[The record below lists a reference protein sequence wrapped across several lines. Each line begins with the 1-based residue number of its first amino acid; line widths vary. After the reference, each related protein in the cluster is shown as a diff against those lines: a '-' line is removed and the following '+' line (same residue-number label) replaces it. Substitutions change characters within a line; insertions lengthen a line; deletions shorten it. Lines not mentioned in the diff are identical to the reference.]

1 MDDLRSMK
9 VSIEVNAGDSKKEI
23 EGINQK
29 LDDTKEKAQKAVKE
43 ASSLG
48 TRIQNSFKNA
58 NSSIGSLDF
67 KKAGKSMQSLGA
79 KMTIATAPLTIG
91 IKKSIDA
98 VRDLGYGIAK
108 VNTLNDQNIL
118 PTEQLQKD
126 IRKISDMV
134 GISQEEIAEG
144 YYQALSSGVQ
154 SKDVSNFVSS
164 NVKLAK
170 AGFTDMTTA
179 IDATTTVLNA
189 YRDKA
194 YDVTKIHDILV
205 KTQDKGKITVDEL
218 GHSLGQII
226 PTAATAGVNLDQ
238 LGAAYAILTSA
249 GQPAERAT
257 TNINTMLQELSTT
270 GTNADKAVRES
281 TGKTFKQL
289 MEDGKDL
296 EFVLGKINDVAQ
308 KSGLEL
314 ADVFGS
320 VTAKKAVN
328 QLFGSDF
335 KTMRDIMNNSEG
347 SAEKNFEGIM
357 DTDQAKHER
366 TMTKLKNTGMDIAE
380 NLMPFIDRFA
390 TRVEE
395 LMEKFNQLSPDKQKL
410 FADAIGT
417 LVVSGP
423 AITAAG
429 TGFQLLGGV
438 VKGGKFISG
447 LFTGKKALE
456 GTAAAAKAIEAAGAV
471 EKISA
476 AGGAIEA
483 AGTSA
488 GIAAGGFSSLFG
500 ALGAIGAVGGVAIAG
515 KILWD
520 KGKRIKK
527 DPSNWKNILLNNPD
541 ETRERYRQQFL
552 NYTAKLDAKKRAKQE
567 AKKKAKGHK
576 TGLTEVPYDDYY
588 ARLHKG
594 ERVLTA
600 GEAKEYNQTK
610 SETTTT
616 NVNPT
621 INITI
626 NAQKTDADD
635 IAAKCEREI
644 NKYFRN
650 LRLQRI

>member
-9 VSIEVNAGDSKKEI
+9 VSIEVNAGDSEREI

-29 LDDTKEKAQKAVKE
+29 LDDTKEKAEQAVKK

-48 TRIQNSFKNA
+48 TRIQNSFKSANA
-58 NSSIGSLDF
+58 KIGSLDF

-79 KMTIATAPLTIG
+79 KMTLATAPLTLG

-98 VRDLGYGIAK
+98 FRDLGYSIAK

-144 YYQALSSGVQ
+144 YYEALSSGVD
-154 SKDVSNFVSS
+154 SKDVTDFVTN

-314 ADVFGS
+314 ADIFGS

-335 KTMRDIMNNSEG
+335 ATMRDIMNNSGG
-347 SAEKNFEGIM
+347 SAEKNFKGIM
-357 DTDQAKHER
+357 DTDKAKHDR

-390 TRVEE
+390 TRVGE
-395 LMEKFNQLSPDKQKL
+395 LMEKFNQLSPEKQKL

-417 LVVSGP
+417 LVISGP
-423 AITAAG
+423 AIATAG

-488 GIAAGGFSSLFG
+488 GIAAGGLSTLLG
-500 ALGAIGAVGGVAIAG
+500 ALGAIGAIGGVAIAG

-541 ETRERYRQQFL
+541 EARERYRQQTM
-552 NYTAKLDAKKRAKQE
+552 NYIAKLD

-600 GEAKEYNQTK
+600 GEAKEYRQTK

>member
-67 KKAGKSMQSLGA
+67 KKVGKNMQSLGA

-98 VRDLGYGIAK
+98 FRDLGYSIAK
-108 VNTLNDQNIL
+108 VNTLNDQSIL

-154 SKDVSNFVSS
+154 SKDVSDFVSN

-257 TNINTMLQELSTT
+257 TNINTMLQEMSTT

-335 KTMRDIMNNSEG
+335 ATMRDIMNNSGG
-347 SAEKNFEGIM
+347 SAEKNFKGIM
-357 DTDQAKHER
+357 DTDKAKHDR

-380 NLMPFIDRFA
+380 NLLPFIDRFA

-417 LVVSGP
+417 LVISGP

-456 GTAAAAKAIEAAGAV
+456 GTAAAAKAIEAAGAA

-488 GIAAGGFSSLFG
+488 GIAAGGLSTLLG
-500 ALGAIGAVGGVAIAG
+500 ALGAIGAIGGVAIAG

-541 ETRERYRQQFL
+541 EARERYRQQTM
-552 NYTAKLDAKKRAKQE
+552 NYIAKLDAKKR
-567 AKKKAKGHK
+567 AKGHK

-600 GEAKEYNQTK
+600 GEAKEYRQTK

>member
-67 KKAGKSMQSLGA
+67 KKVGKNMQSLGA

-98 VRDLGYGIAK
+98 FRDLGYSIAK
-108 VNTLNDQNIL
+108 VNTLNDQSIL

-154 SKDVSNFVSS
+154 SKDVSDFVSN

-335 KTMRDIMNNSEG
+335 ATMRDIMNNSGG
-347 SAEKNFEGIM
+347 SAEKNFKGIM
-357 DTDQAKHER
+357 DTDKAKHDR

-380 NLMPFIDRFA
+380 NLLPFIDRFA

-417 LVVSGP
+417 LVISGP

-456 GTAAAAKAIEAAGAV
+456 GTAAAAKAIEAAEAA

-488 GIAAGGFSSLFG
+488 GIAAGGLSTLLG
-500 ALGAIGAVGGVAIAG
+500 ALGAIGAIGGVAIAG

-527 DPSNWKNILLNNPD
+527 DPGNWKNILLNNPD
-541 ETRERYRQQFL
+541 EARERYRQQTM
-552 NYTAKLDAKKRAKQE
+552 NYIAKLDAKKR
-567 AKKKAKGHK
+567 AKGHK

-600 GEAKEYNQTK
+600 GEAKEYRQTK

>member
-9 VSIEVNAGDSKKEI
+9 VSIEVNAGDSKREI

-67 KKAGKSMQSLGA
+67 NKAGKSMQSLGA
-79 KMTIATAPLTIG
+79 KMTIATAPLTLG

-108 VNTLNDQNIL
+108 VNTLNDQSIL

-314 ADVFGS
+314 ADIFGS

-335 KTMRDIMNNSEG
+335 KTMRDIMNNAGG

-357 DTDQAKHER
+357 DTDQAKYER

-417 LVVSGP
+417 LVISGP
-423 AITAAG
+423 AIAAAG
-429 TGFQLLGGV
+429 TGFQLIGGV
-438 VKGGKFISG
+438 VQGGKFISG

-456 GTAAAAKAIEAAGAV
+456 GTAAAAKAIEAAGAA

-476 AGGAIEA
+476 AGGAIES
-483 AGTSA
+483 AGASA
-488 GIAAGGFSSLFG
+488 GIAAGGLSTLLG
-500 ALGAIGAVGGVAIAG
+500 ALGAIGAIGGVAYAG

-541 ETRERYRQQFL
+541 EARERYRQQTM
-552 NYTAKLDAKKRAKQE
+552 NYIAKLDAKKR
-567 AKKKAKGHK
+567 AKGHK

>member
-9 VSIEVNAGDSKKEI
+9 VSIEVNAGDSKREI

-67 KKAGKSMQSLGA
+67 KKAGKNMQSLGA
-79 KMTIATAPLTIG
+79 KMTIATAPLTLG

-134 GISQEEIAEG
+134 GISQDEIAEG

-314 ADVFGS
+314 ADIFGS

-335 KTMRDIMNNSEG
+335 KTMRDIMNNSSG
-347 SAEKNFEGIM
+347 SAEKNFKGIM

-395 LMEKFNQLSPDKQKL
+395 LMEKFNQLSPEKQKL

-417 LVVSGP
+417 LVISGP

-447 LFTGKKALE
+447 LFAGKKALE

-476 AGGAIEA
+476 AGGAIES
-483 AGTSA
+483 AGASA
-488 GIAAGGFSSLFG
+488 GIAAGGLSTLLG
-500 ALGAIGAVGGVAIAG
+500 ALGAIGAIGGAVYAG

-520 KGKRIKK
+520 KGKKIKK

-541 ETRERYRQQFL
+541 EARERYAQQTL
-552 NYTAKLDAKKRAKQE
+552 NYIAKLDAKKR
-567 AKKKAKGHK
+567 AKGHK

-600 GEAKEYNQTK
+600 GEAKEYRQTK

>member
-29 LDDTKEKAQKAVKE
+29 LDDTAEKAQKAVKE

-48 TRIQNSFKNA
+48 TRIKNSFKNA

-154 SKDVSNFVSS
+154 SKDVSDFVSS

-335 KTMRDIMNNSEG
+335 KTMRDIMNNAGG
-347 SAEKNFEGIM
+347 SAEKNFKGIM

-366 TMTKLKNTGMDIAE
+366 TMTKLKNTGMYIAE

-500 ALGAIGAVGGVAIAG
+500 ALGVIGAIGGVAYAG

-527 DPSNWKNILLNNPD
+527 DPNNWKNILLNNPD
-541 ETRERYRQQFL
+541 ETRKRYAQQML

-567 AKKKAKGHK
+567 AKKKANGHK

-600 GEAKEYNQTK
+600 GEAKEYRQTK

>member
-48 TRIQNSFKNA
+48 TRIQNSFKSA
-58 NSSIGSLDF
+58 NSSIGSLDV

-98 VRDLGYGIAK
+98 FRDLGYSIAK

-134 GISQEEIAEG
+134 GISQDEIAEG

-270 GTNADKAVRES
+270 GTTVDKAVRES

-314 ADVFGS
+314 ADIFGS

-335 KTMRDIMNNSEG
+335 KTMRDIMNNAGG
-347 SAEKNFEGIM
+347 SAEKNFKGIM

-476 AGGAIEA
+476 AGGAIES

-488 GIAAGGFSSLFG
+488 GIAASGLSTLLG
-500 ALGAIGAVGGVAIAG
+500 ALGAIGAIGGAVYAG

-541 ETRERYRQQFL
+541 EARERYRQQTM
-552 NYTAKLDAKKRAKQE
+552 NYIAKLDAKKR
-567 AKKKAKGHK
+567 AKGHK

-600 GEAKEYNQTK
+600 GEAKEYRQTK

>member
-48 TRIQNSFKNA
+48 TRIKNSFKSA

-79 KMTIATAPLTIG
+79 KMTIATAPLTLS

-108 VNTLNDQNIL
+108 VNTLNDQSIL

-134 GISQEEIAEG
+134 GISQDEIAEG

-314 ADVFGS
+314 ADIFGS

-335 KTMRDIMNNSEG
+335 KTMRDIMNNAGG
-347 SAEKNFEGIM
+347 SAEKNFKGIM

-417 LVVSGP
+417 LVISGP
-423 AITAAG
+423 AIAAAG
-429 TGFQLLGGV
+429 TGFQLIGGV
-438 VKGGKFISG
+438 VQGGKFISG

-488 GIAAGGFSSLFG
+488 GIAAGGLSTLLG
-500 ALGAIGAVGGVAIAG
+500 ALGAIGAVGGAVYAG

-527 DPSNWKNILLNNPD
+527 DPDNWKNILLNNPD
-541 ETRERYRQQFL
+541 EARERYRQQTM
-552 NYTAKLDAKKRAKQE
+552 NYIAKLD

>member
-79 KMTIATAPLTIG
+79 KMTIATAPLTLG

-134 GISQEEIAEG
+134 GISQDEIAEG

-270 GTNADKAVRES
+270 GTTADKAVRES

-335 KTMRDIMNNSEG
+335 KTMRDIMNNAGG
-347 SAEKNFEGIM
+347 SAEKNFKGIM

-429 TGFQLLGGV
+429 TGFQLIGGV
-438 VKGGKFISG
+438 VQGGKFIRG

-488 GIAAGGFSSLFG
+488 GIAAGGLSTLLG
-500 ALGAIGAVGGVAIAG
+500 ALGAIGAIGGVAYAG

-541 ETRERYRQQFL
+541 EARERYRQQTM
-552 NYTAKLDAKKRAKQE
+552 NYIAKLD

-600 GEAKEYNQTK
+600 GEAKEYRQTK

>member
-9 VSIEVNAGDSKKEI
+9 VSIEVNAGDSKREI

-48 TRIQNSFKNA
+48 TRIKNSFKNA

-67 KKAGKSMQSLGA
+67 NKAGKSMQSLGA
-79 KMTIATAPLTIG
+79 KMTLATAPLTLG

-98 VRDLGYGIAK
+98 FRDLGYSIAK

-144 YYQALSSGVQ
+144 YYEALSSGVD
-154 SKDVSNFVSS
+154 SKDVTDFVTN

-314 ADVFGS
+314 ADIFGS

-335 KTMRDIMNNSEG
+335 ATMRDIMNNSGG
-347 SAEKNFEGIM
+347 SAEKNFKGIM
-357 DTDQAKHER
+357 DTDKAKHDR

-390 TRVEE
+390 TRVGE
-395 LMEKFNQLSPDKQKL
+395 LMEKFNQLSPEKQKL

-417 LVVSGP
+417 LVISGP

-488 GIAAGGFSSLFG
+488 GIAAGGLSTLLG
-500 ALGAIGAVGGVAIAG
+500 ALGAIGAIGGVAIAG

-541 ETRERYRQQFL
+541 EARERYRQQTM
-552 NYTAKLDAKKRAKQE
+552 NYIAKLDAKKR
-567 AKKKAKGHK
+567 AKGHK

-600 GEAKEYNQTK
+600 GEAKEYNQAK

>member
-67 KKAGKSMQSLGA
+67 KKVGKNMQSLGA

-108 VNTLNDQNIL
+108 VNTLNDQSIL

-154 SKDVSNFVSS
+154 SKDVSDFVSN

-314 ADVFGS
+314 ADIFAS

-335 KTMRDIMNNSEG
+335 ATMRDIMNNSGG
-347 SAEKNFEGIM
+347 SAEKNFKGIM
-357 DTDQAKHER
+357 DTDKAKHDR

-390 TRVEE
+390 TRVGE
-395 LMEKFNQLSPDKQKL
+395 LMEKFNQLSPEKQKL

-417 LVVSGP
+417 LVISGP
-423 AITAAG
+423 AIATAG
-429 TGFQLLGGV
+429 TGFQLIGGV

-447 LFTGKKALE
+447 LFAGKKALE

-488 GIAAGGFSSLFG
+488 GIAAGGLSTLLG
-500 ALGAIGAVGGVAIAG
+500 ALGAIGAVGGAVYAG

-520 KGKRIKK
+520 KGKKIKK

-541 ETRERYRQQFL
+541 EARERYRQQTMD
-552 NYTAKLDAKKRAKQE
+552 YIAKLDAKKR
-567 AKKKAKGHK
+567 AKGHK

-600 GEAKEYNQTK
+600 GEAKEYRQTK

>member
-23 EGINQK
+23 DGINQK
-29 LDDTKEKAQKAVKE
+29 LDDTAEKAQKAVKK

-67 KKAGKSMQSLGA
+67 KKAGKSIQSLGA

-108 VNTLNDQNIL
+108 VNTLNDQSIL

-154 SKDVSNFVSS
+154 SKDVSDFVSS

-314 ADVFGS
+314 SDVFGS

-335 KTMRDIMNNSEG
+335 KTMRDIMNNAGG
-347 SAEKNFEGIM
+347 SAEKNFKGIM

-366 TMTKLKNTGMDIAE
+366 TMTKLKNKGMDIAE

-438 VKGGKFISG
+438 VKGGKFING

-476 AGGAIEA
+476 AGGAIES
-483 AGTSA
+483 AGASA
-488 GIAAGGFSSLFG
+488 GIAAGGLSTLLG
-500 ALGAIGAVGGVAIAG
+500 ALGAIGAIGGVAYAG

-541 ETRERYRQQFL
+541 EARERYIQQTM
-552 NYTAKLDAKKRAKQE
+552 NYIAKLDAKKR
-567 AKKKAKGHK
+567 AKGHK

-600 GEAKEYNQTK
+600 GEAKEYRQTK

>member
-29 LDDTKEKAQKAVKE
+29 LDDTKEKAQKAGKE

-48 TRIQNSFKNA
+48 TRIKNSFKNA

-79 KMTIATAPLTIG
+79 KMTIATAPLTLG

-108 VNTLNDQNIL
+108 VNTLNDQSIL

-144 YYQALSSGVQ
+144 YYEALSSGVE
-154 SKDVSNFVSS
+154 SKDVTDFVSN

-314 ADVFGS
+314 ADIFGS

-347 SAEKNFEGIM
+347 STEKNFKGIM

-488 GIAAGGFSSLFG
+488 GIAAGGLSTLLG

-541 ETRERYRQQFL
+541 EARERYRQQTM
-552 NYTAKLDAKKRAKQE
+552 NYIAKLDAKKR
-567 AKKKAKGHK
+567 AKGHK

>member
-67 KKAGKSMQSLGA
+67 KKTGKSMQSLGA
-79 KMTIATAPLTIG
+79 KMTIATAPLTLG

-126 IRKISDMV
+126 IRKISDMA

-144 YYQALSSGVQ
+144 YYEALSSGVD
-154 SKDVSNFVSS
+154 SKDVTDFVTN

-205 KTQDKGKITVDEL
+205 KTQDKGKITVNEL

-347 SAEKNFEGIM
+347 STEKNFRQMM
-357 DTDQAKHER
+357 DSELEKHQQ
-366 TMTKLKNTGMDIAE
+366 TITGLLNTGMDIAK
-380 NLMPFIDRFA
+380 NLLPFIDRFA
-390 TRVEE
+390 KYIEG
-395 LMEKFNQLSPDKQKL
+395 LMEKFNQLSPEKQKL

-423 AITAAG
+423 AIAAAG
-429 TGFQLLGGV
+429 TGFQLIGGV
-438 VKGGKFISG
+438 VQGGKFIRG

-488 GIAAGGFSSLFG
+488 GIAAGGLSTLLG
-500 ALGAIGAVGGVAIAG
+500 ALGAIGAIGGVAYAG

-541 ETRERYRQQFL
+541 EARERYRQQTM
-552 NYTAKLDAKKRAKQE
+552 NYIAKLDAKKR
-567 AKKKAKGHK
+567 AKGHK

>member
-48 TRIQNSFKNA
+48 TRIKNSFKNA
-58 NSSIGSLDF
+58 NSSIGALDF
-67 KKAGKSMQSLGA
+67 KKVGKSMQSLGA

-98 VRDLGYGIAK
+98 FRDLGYSIAK

-126 IRKISDMV
+126 IRKISDMA

-144 YYQALSSGVQ
+144 YYEALSSGVD
-154 SKDVSNFVSS
+154 SKDVTDFVTN

-205 KTQDKGKITVDEL
+205 KTQDKGKITVNEL
-218 GHSLGQII
+218 AHSLGQII
-226 PTAATAGVNLDQ
+226 PTAATASVNLDQ

-270 GTNADKAVRES
+270 GTTADKVVRES

-314 ADVFGS
+314 ADIFGS

-347 SAEKNFEGIM
+347 STEKNFQKMM
-357 DTDQAKHER
+357 DSELEKHQQ
-366 TMTKLKNTGMDIAE
+366 TITGLLNTGMDIAK
-380 NLMPFIDRFA
+380 NLLPFIDRFA
-390 TRVEE
+390 KYIEG
-395 LMEKFNQLSPDKQKL
+395 LMEKFNQLSPEKQKL

-423 AITAAG
+423 AIAAAG
-429 TGFQLLGGV
+429 TGFQLIGGV
-438 VKGGKFISG
+438 VQGGKFISG

-488 GIAAGGFSSLFG
+488 GIAAGGLSTLLG
-500 ALGAIGAVGGVAIAG
+500 ALGAIGAIGGAVYAG

-541 ETRERYRQQFL
+541 EARERYGQQTM
-552 NYTAKLDAKKRAKQE
+552 NYIAKLDAKKRAKQE
-567 AKKKAKGHK
+567 AKKKANGHK

>member
-67 KKAGKSMQSLGA
+67 KKVGKNMQSLGA

-98 VRDLGYGIAK
+98 FRDLGYSIAK
-108 VNTLNDQNIL
+108 VNTLNDQSIL

-154 SKDVSNFVSS
+154 SKDVSDFVSN

-328 QLFGSDF
+328 QIFGSDF
-335 KTMRDIMNNSEG
+335 ATMRDIMNNSGG
-347 SAEKNFEGIM
+347 SAEKNFKGIM
-357 DTDQAKHER
+357 DTDKAKHDR

-380 NLMPFIDRFA
+380 NLLPFIDRFA

-417 LVVSGP
+417 LVISGP

-488 GIAAGGFSSLFG
+488 GIAAGGLSTLLG
-500 ALGAIGAVGGVAIAG
+500 ALGAIGAIGGAVYAG

-541 ETRERYRQQFL
+541 EARERYRQQTM
-552 NYTAKLDAKKRAKQE
+552 NYIAKLDAKKR
-567 AKKKAKGHK
+567 AKGHK